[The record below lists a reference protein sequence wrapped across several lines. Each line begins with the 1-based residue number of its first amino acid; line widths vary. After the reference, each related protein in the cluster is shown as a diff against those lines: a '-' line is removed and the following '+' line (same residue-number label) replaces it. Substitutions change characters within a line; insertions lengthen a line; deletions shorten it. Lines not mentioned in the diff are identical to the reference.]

1 MKQIMLLIWWLG
13 FCVFAVPAN
22 AQISDNAP
30 DDTARMEQ
38 AVALARAAEARDA
51 PPVEQAQL
59 WLEAAHTALNGRE
72 FFGSAHR
79 RAARRHVD
87 RAEDILEEAGIESPL
102 LQGRVAMARANDWR
116 WRERYSRAHEF
127 ARRGVEQLT
136 QGGADARE
144 RADALYAL
152 GYVAYRDDDL
162 PGSAE
167 HFADALVLYQ
177 DLLPV
182 LHGRRLRANGWA
194 TMTAAISERMA
205 AQDRQLFIIAAHAP
219 PADSMLAQIHGGDWS
234 QTDPPGFDVTA
245 WHGRIDGFAVFMV
258 DVDALG
264 VPTNIRFLQTHPG
277 DLWNQEIIDGMTSWR
292 LSPEAL
298 ADPNAR
304 KTDIVLTF
312 VYGVTRYQR

>member
-1 MKQIMLLIWWLG
+1 MRVLSVVLIAG
-13 FCVFAVPAN
+13 FAWSAPIAH

-59 WLEAAHTALNGRE
+59 WPEAAHTALNGRE

-87 RAEDILEEAGIESPL
+87 RAEDILEEAGIDSPL

-144 RADALYAL
+144 R
-152 GYVAYRDDDL
+152 
-162 PGSAE
+162 
-167 HFADALVLYQ
+167 ADALVLYQ